1 MGRLVVE
8 VLEANDLMPKDG
20 QGSASPFVEIDI
32 DDQNQR
38 TQTKVKNLNPSWNEK
53 LVFKI
58 DDQQDLSRK
67 TIEVVIYNENTS
79 HGHHNF
85 LGRVRLSGLSVPR
98 SESEAMVQRYPLEKR
113 GIFSHIR
120 GDIALKLYLADG
132 KDEDEAS
139 SDQPD
144 SPKEKT
150 VKGMESRQTPVR
162 ENVKKFDKKVQDDDE
177 FNDFTKQKIKK
188 KKEKEI
194 RTFYSVGTGG
204 STAPMPP
211 MQKPV
216 VLETKPQFIP
226 PRPAPGPPMV
236 MQTQFPMQKP
246 EFGLVET
253 RPPVAAR
260 MGYSGGDKM
269 ASTYDLVEQ
278 VHYLYVNVVKAR
290 DLPATDITGSLDP
303 YVEVKVGNYRG
314 LTKHLEHNQD
324 PTWNSVFAFSKER
337 LQSNIIEVIVKAKDL
352 GKDDFVGKVV
362 FDVVEVPLRVPPD
375 SPLAPQWYRL
385 AGKGEIM
392 LAVWLGT
399 QADEA
404 FPEAWHSDA
413 HDINHHNL
421 ASTRSKVYFS
431 PKLYYLRVH
440 VIEAQDLVPSDR
452 TRIPQPYVRIQLG
465 HQIRVTRPSQ
475 SRNINAAWNEELML
489 VASEPFDDFLIVSV
503 EDRGEGGREDNLGR
517 TMIPVREIPP
527 RVDSSK
533 PPDPRWLNL
542 QKPSH
547 SVHEDG
553 EKEVKF
559 SSKIRLCLCLDVG
572 YHVLDETTHFSSDLQ
587 PSSKYLRKPRIGILE
602 VGILSAQNLLPMKS
616 REGGSTD
623 AYCVAKYGNK
633 WIRTRTL
640 LNTLSP
646 KWNEQYTWEVYDPC
660 TVITI
665 GVFDNFHVNG
675 NKEDA
680 RDQKIGKVRIR
691 LSTLEIDRIYTHNYP
706 LLVLQPSGLKKHGEL
721 HLAIR
726 FTCVAWVNMLT
737 QYSKP
742 LLPKMH
748 YVQPISVRHID
759 WLRHQAMQIVA
770 ARLSRAEPP
779 LRRET
784 VEYMLDVDYHMWSL
798 RRSKANFYRI
808 ISLLSGVSAI
818 WKWLDGI
825 CNWRNP
831 LTTCLVHVLFLI
843 LVCYPELILPTIFL
857 YLCVIG
863 LWNYQFRPRKPP
875 HMDARI
881 SQAENVHPDELDEEF
896 DTFPSSRPTDLI
908 RMRYDRMRS
917 VAGRVQ
923 TVLGDLATQAERALA
938 ILSWRDSRATAIFII
953 FSLMWATLFY
963 LTPFQVI
970 AVLHGLYWLRHPKFR
985 NKMPSVPVNFFKRL
999 PSKSDMLIS

>member
-38 TQTKVKNLNPSWNEK
+38 TKTKVKDLNPSWNEK

-58 DDQQDLSRK
+58 DDMQDLSRK
-67 TIEVVIYNENTS
+67 TIVVVIYNENTS
-79 HGHHNF
+79 HGNHNF

-120 GDIALKLYLADG
+120 GDIALRLYLADG
-132 KDEDEAS
+132 RDEDEAS
-139 SDQPD
+139 SDQPE

-150 VKGMESRQTPVR
+150 KKGAESRETPVH
-162 ENVKKFDKKVQDDDE
+162 ENVKKFDKKVQDDQ
-177 FNDFTKQKIKK
+177 FTDFTRQKIKK

-204 STAPMPP
+204 STGP

-216 VLETKPQFIP
+216 VFETRPQFIP
-226 PRPAPGPPMV
+226 PRAAPGPPMV

-260 MGYSGGDKM
+260 MGYLGGDKM

-337 LQSNIIEVIVKAKDL
+337 LQSNLVEVIVRAKDL

-440 VIEAQDLVPSDR
+440 VIEAQDLVPSDK
-452 TRIPQPYVRIQLG
+452 TRLPQPYVRIQLG

-475 SRNINAAWNEELML
+475 TRNINAAWNEELML

-503 EDRGEGGREDNLGR
+503 EDRGEGGREDNMGR

-533 PPDPRWLNL
+533 LPDPRWLNL

-572 YHVLDETTHFSSDLQ
+572 YHVLDETTHFSSDFQ

-633 WIRTRTL
+633 WVRTRTL

-863 LWNYQFRPRKPP
+863 LWNFQFRPRKPP

-896 DTFPSSRPTDLI
+896 DTFPSSRPVDLI

-923 TVLGDLATQAERALA
+923 TVLGDLATQSERALA

-953 FSLMWATLFY
+953 FALMWATLFY

-970 AVLHGLYWLRHPKFR
+970 AALHGLYWLRHPKFR